1 MRSSFD
7 TPHGEALL
15 KRLDLLET
23 TGRNLVARI
32 GILETGGVTPGFS
45 TGSGGS
51 SLIGLTQ
58 RVAQLERSLHTGS
71 GGPVDH
77 MGVLPELFGRSPG
90 EVERPFEAGLGGVG
104 ATRAHGE
111 DSATLEPRF
120 LSLEAKVRDL
130 EAQMDN
136 VTVSMGGHTF
146 KSVNDCETFI
156 LQHIPGNSYAH
167 FYDVVSL
174 LQRGWGHN
182 HVGIRE
188 VWDLRAQEGR
198 VLLTRGGRHP
208 RLDGHCA
215 PFLSRRTQG

>member
-1 MRSSFD
+1 
-7 TPHGEALL
+7 
-15 KRLDLLET
+15 
-23 TGRNLVARI
+23 
-32 GILETGGVTPGFS
+32 
-45 TGSGGS
+45 
-51 SLIGLTQ
+51 
-58 RVAQLERSLHTGS
+58 
-71 GGPVDH
+71 

-188 VWDLRAQEGR
+188 VWEKTYALKKAGFSSQGEAVILASMDTVLPSCLGELKGNNAECQLPLPALATHENWASKGYQMGR
-198 VLLTRGGRHP
+198 RKDIQDGITRVIAT
-208 RLDGHCA
+208 L
-215 PFLSRRTQG
+215 F